1 MEVKKSGR
9 GIGDLRQ
16 KEESSKVGGR
26 GQKIGSSKV
35 P

>member
-1 MEVKKSGR
+1 MRNLG
-9 GIGDLRQ
+9 Q
-16 KEESSKVGGR
+16 KGESSKVGGR